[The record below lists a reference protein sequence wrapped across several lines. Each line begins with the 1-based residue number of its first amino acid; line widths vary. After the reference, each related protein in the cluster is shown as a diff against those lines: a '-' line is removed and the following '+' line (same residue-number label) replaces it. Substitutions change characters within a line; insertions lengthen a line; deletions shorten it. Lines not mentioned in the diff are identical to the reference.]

1 MMVMV
6 VVVVVVVG
14 LNLTNPSLLTCCLK
28 TNFSEIDFY
37 FIVSKITLW
46 LVLEPVK

>member
-1 MMVMV
+1 MV
-6 VVVVVVVG
+6 VVVVV
-14 LNLTNPSLLTCCLK
+14 LNLTSLLTCCLK

>member
-1 MMVMV
+1 MV
-6 VVVVVVVG
+6 VVVVVVVEIG
-14 LNLTNPSLLTCCLK
+14 LNSTFLLTCCVK
-28 TNFSEIDFY
+28 INFSEIDFY